1 MKETPLMRQYKEMK
15 AKNPDAVMLFR
26 MGDFFE
32 TFEEDAVIAS
42 KVCGITLTK
51 RNNGD
56 AGEVP
61 LAGFPHHQLD
71 TYLPKLVRAGYRVAV
86 CEQVEDPKQAK
97 GIVKRDVIEVVTP
110 GIGLYDKLLDA
121 QRNTYIASIAVH
133 AHRSGFLVYGI
144 AIADISTGEFHTTEI
159 ARYAL
164 ESVLE
169 LFSPAEIIISRSLSR
184 ELNDILA
191 DLPFEP
197 AITKREDWIF
207 DADFGRDVLQR
218 HFNTASLKGFG
229 IDEMSA
235 GLMSAG
241 ACLHYI
247 NETQKRS
254 AIQIKT
260 ISVFDHGDFMLLD
273 HATRRNL
280 EIITSIHDQKH
291 GTLLSVLDHTLT
303 PMGSRLF
310 KQWVARPLRNK
321 ALIEARLTTVNTLC
335 EQKDLLVQL
344 GVVLKSIGD
353 MERSI
358 TKVCAGKSG
367 PRDMIALKNG
377 LLAIPE
383 IKQLIQQYP
392 TILLDSILNRLH
404 DMTTITSA
412 IEQALIEEAPVQ
424 LGSGIAFKRGYSSD
438 LDIYLEALTSGKDWI
453 KDYQEREREKTGIS
467 SLKIASNNVFGYY
480 IEISNTHKSK
490 VPEERYQRRQTLANA
505 ERYIT
510 QELKEIETKITSAD
524 DGISVLEQQ
533 LFQELRTMIMQYTE
547 SIQSIAK
554 AIAELDCLRSF
565 ASVSLAYQYVQ
576 PTISEHTNLT
586 IIAGRH
592 PVVERVLSP
601 ATPFT
606 PNDSFFSDDEKM
618 HIITGPNMAGKS
630 CYLRQVGL
638 IVLLAQIGCFVP
650 AESADIGLV
659 DRIFTRVGAQD
670 NISAGE
676 STFLVEMQ
684 EAANIMNN
692 ATSRSLLL
700 LDEVGRGT
708 ATFDGISIAW
718 AIAEHVHDITHSRM
732 LFATHYHELTS
743 LSDHLTR
750 ASNYKVEVQEVQ
762 NTILFTH
769 KVIPGSS
776 DHSFGI
782 HVAKMAG
789 LPPSIISRASQLL
802 KQMEGDKTHIH
813 IESARVQERQD
824 SGQMSIF
831 EIRDDAIRRS
841 LQDLDLNQ
849 LTPIQAFEQLMRL
862 KNEVNN
868 S

>member
-121 QRNTYIASIAVH
+121 QRNTYIASMAVH

-159 ARYAL
+159 ARHAL

-169 LFSPAEIIISRSLSR
+169 LFAPAEIIISRSLAR
-184 ELNDILA
+184 ELQEVLD

-197 AITKREDWIF
+197 AITKREEWIF
-207 DADFGRDVLQR
+207 EEDFARDALLR
-218 HFNTASLKGFG
+218 HFNTANLKGFG
-229 IDEMSA
+229 IQDMTA
-235 GLMSAG
+235 GIMSAG

-254 AIQIKT
+254 AIQIQS

-280 EIITSIHDQKH
+280 EILTSIHDQKH

-310 KQWVARPLRNK
+310 KRWVARPLRRK
-321 ALIEARLTTVNTLC
+321 ELIESRLSAVRTLC
-335 EQKDLLVQL
+335 EHKDAFERLAALL
-344 GVVLKSIGD
+344 KTIGD
-353 MERSI
+353 LERSI
-358 TKVCAGKSG
+358 TKICAGKSG
-367 PRDMIALKNG
+367 PRDMMALKNG
-377 LLAIPE
+377 LLALPAIKDIIKNMHIP
-383 IKQLIQQYP
+383 IF
-392 TILLDSILNRLH
+392 DSIHDRLH
-404 DMTTITSA
+404 DMSA
-412 IEQALIEEAPVQ
+412 LTRAVEQALNEEAPAQ
-424 LGSGIAFKRGYSSD
+424 LGSGQAFRKGYSAE
-438 LDIYLEALTSGKDWI
+438 LDIYLEAMTSGKDWI
-453 KDYQEREREKTGIS
+453 REYQEREREITGIS

-490 VPEERYQRRQTLANA
+490 VPEDRYQRRQTLANA

-510 QELKEIETKITSAD
+510 EELKDIESKITSAD
-524 DGISVLEQQ
+524 DGISNLEQF
-533 LFQELRTMIMQYTE
+533 LFQELKNIIMQYTE
-547 SIQSIAK
+547 SIQIIAS

-565 ASVSLAYQYVQ
+565 SSVSMAYQYVE
-576 PTISEHTNLT
+576 PKIFENTDLR

-592 PVVERVLSP
+592 PVVERALSP
-601 ATPFT
+601 ANPFT
-606 PNDSFFSDDEKM
+606 PNDTFFSEDAMM

-650 AESADIGLV
+650 AESAEIGLV

-700 LDEVGRGT
+700 MDEVGRGT

-743 LSDHLTR
+743 LTDHLSR
-750 ASNYKVEVQEVQ
+750 ARNYKVEVQEVQ

-769 KVIPGSS
+769 KVIPGTS

-802 KQMEGDKTHIH
+802 KEMEGENHSMEIAPITAQNKQ
-813 IESARVQERQD
+813 ESA
-824 SGQMSIF
+824 QMSIF
-831 EIRDDAIRRS
+831 EIRDDSIRRS
-841 LQDLDLNQ
+841 LQDLDLNK
-849 LTPIQAFEQLMRL
+849 LTPIQAFEHLLRL
-862 KNEVNN
+862 KNEADSN
-868 S
+868 

>member
-110 GIGLYDKLLDA
+110 GIGLYDKLLDS
-121 QRNTYIASIAVH
+121 QSNTYIASIASH

-159 ARYAL
+159 TRHAL

-169 LFSPAEIIISRSLSR
+169 LFSPAEILISRSLSR
-184 ELNDILA
+184 ELSDLLD

-207 DADFGRDVLQR
+207 DIEFGRDILQR
-218 HFNTASLKGFG
+218 HFNTQNLKGFG
-229 IDEMSA
+229 IDEMTA
-235 GLMSAG
+235 GIMSAG
-241 ACLHYI
+241 ACLQYI

-254 AIQIKT
+254 ALQIQT

-280 EIITSIHDQKH
+280 EILTSNHDQKQS
-291 GTLLSVLDHTLT
+291 TLLSVLDHTLT

-310 KQWVARPLRNK
+310 KRWVARPLRK
-321 ALIEARLTTVNTLC
+321 KELIEARLTCVDVLIQQHHQF
-335 EQKDLLVQL
+335 ERL
-344 GVVLKSIGD
+344 GDILKTMGD
-353 MERSI
+353 IERCI
-358 TKVCAGKSG
+358 TKICAGKSG
-367 PRDMIALKNG
+367 PRDMIALKQG
-377 LLAIPE
+377 LIVIPE
-383 IKQLIQQYP
+383 IKQILSQHPISLFHSIAERLIDVQPVIHAIQHA
-392 TILLDSILNRLH
+392 LN
-404 DMTTITSA
+404 D
-412 IEQALIEEAPVQ
+412 EAPAQ
-424 LGSGIAFKRGYSSD
+424 LGSGIAFKKGYSPE
-438 LDIYLEALTSGKDWI
+438 LDIYLEAMISGKDWI
-453 KDYQEREREKTGIS
+453 REYQERERSITGIS

-480 IEISNTHKSK
+480 IEISNTHTSK
-490 VPEERYQRRQTLANA
+490 VPENRYQRRQTLANA

-510 QELKEIETKITSAD
+510 QELKEIEVKITSAD
-524 DGISVLEQQ
+524 DGISALEQS
-533 LFQELRTMIMQYTE
+533 LFQELRMNIMQYTE
-547 SIQSIAK
+547 SIQIIAV

-565 ASVSLAYQYVQ
+565 ASVSMAYQYVQ
-576 PTISEHTNLT
+576 PTISEHTNLE
-586 IIAGRH
+586 IKAGRH
-592 PVVERVLSP
+592 PVVERALSP
-601 ATPFT
+601 ANPFT
-606 PNDSFFSDDEKM
+606 PNDTCFTDDEKM

-743 LSDHLTR
+743 LTEHLPK
-750 ASNYKVEVQEVQ
+750 AINYKVEVQEVQ

-769 KVIPGSS
+769 KVIQGTS

-802 KQMEGDKTHIH
+802 KEMEGDTTNIH
-813 IESARVQERQD
+813 IESTPQIRHD
-824 SGQMSIF
+824 SSQMSIF
-831 EIRDDAIRRS
+831 EIRDDSLRRA
-841 LQDLDLNQ
+841 LQDLDMNHI
-849 LTPIQAFEQLMRL
+849 TPIQAFDHLMKL
-862 KNEVNN
+862 SQEAKNT
-868 S
+868 

>member
-121 QRNTYIASIAVH
+121 QRNTYIASISVH

-144 AIADISTGEFHTTEI
+144 AIADISTGEFHTMEI
-159 ARYAL
+159 ARHAL

-169 LFSPAEIIISRSLSR
+169 LFAPAEIIIARSLAR
-184 ELNDILA
+184 ELEEVLD

-197 AITKREDWIF
+197 AITKREEWIF
-207 DADFGRDVLQR
+207 EIDFARDALLR
-218 HFNTASLKGFG
+218 HFNTANLKGFG
-229 IDEMSA
+229 IEEMTA
-235 GLMSAG
+235 GIMSAG
-241 ACLHYI
+241 ALLHYI

-254 AIQIKT
+254 AIQIQH
-260 ISVFDHGDFMLLD
+260 ISIFDHGDFMLLD

-280 EIITSIHDQKH
+280 EILTSIHDQKN
-291 GTLLSVLDHTLT
+291 GSLLSVLDHTLT

-310 KQWVARPLRNK
+310 KRWVARPLRK
-321 ALIEARLTTVNTLC
+321 KELIESRLTAVRTLC
-335 EQKDLLVQL
+335 EQTDAFETLGELL
-344 GVVLKSIGD
+344 KTIGD
-353 MERSI
+353 LERTI
-358 TKVCAGKSG
+358 TKICAGKSG
-367 PRDMIALKNG
+367 PRDMISLKNG
-377 LLAIPE
+377 LLALPAIKHIIKNMQIPFF
-383 IKQLIQQYP
+383 
-392 TILLDSILNRLH
+392 DSINDRLH
-404 DMTTITSA
+404 EMSVLTNA
-412 IEQALIEEAPVQ
+412 VEQALNEDAPVQ
-424 LGSGIAFKRGYSSD
+424 LGTGQAFKKGYSAE
-438 LDIYLEALTSGKDWI
+438 LDIYLEAMISGKDWI
-453 KDYQEREREKTGIS
+453 KEYQEREREITGIS

-490 VPEERYQRRQTLANA
+490 VPEDRYQRRQTLANA

-510 QELKEIETKITSAD
+510 EELKDIETKISSAD
-524 DGISVLEQQ
+524 DGISNLEQF
-533 LFQELRTMIMQYTE
+533 LFQELRNTIMQYTE
-547 SIQSIAK
+547 SIQVIAT
-554 AIAELDCLRSF
+554 AIAELDCVRSF
-565 ASVSLAYQYVQ
+565 SSVSKTYRYVE
-576 PTISEHTNLT
+576 PKIHENTDLR

-592 PVVERVLSP
+592 PVVERALSP
-601 ATPFT
+601 ANPFI
-606 PNDSFFSDDEKM
+606 PNDTFFSEDERV

-700 LDEVGRGT
+700 MDEVGRGT

-743 LSDHLTR
+743 LTNHLHR
-750 ASNYKVEVQEVQ
+750 ARNYKVEVQEVQ

-769 KVIPGSS
+769 RVVPGTS

-802 KQMEGDKTHIH
+802 KEMEGEKHSVEIAPNLTQSKQ
-813 IESARVQERQD
+813 ESA
-824 SGQMSIF
+824 QMSIF
-831 EIRDDAIRRS
+831 EIRDDSIRRS
-841 LQDLDLNQ
+841 LQDLDLNT
-849 LTPIQAFEQLMRL
+849 LTPIQAFEQLLRL
-862 KNEVNN
+862 KKEAE
-868 S
+868 ST

>member
-42 KVCGITLTK
+42 RVCGITLTK

-121 QRNTYIASIAVH
+121 QRNTYIASVSVH
-133 AHRSGFLVYGI
+133 SHRSGFLVYGI

-159 ARYAL
+159 TRHAL

-184 ELNDILA
+184 ELSDILE

-207 DADFGRDVLQR
+207 DIEFGRDVLQR
-218 HFNTASLKGFG
+218 HFNTNSLKGFG
-229 IDEMSA
+229 IDEMTA
-235 GLMSAG
+235 GIMSAG

-254 AIQIKT
+254 AIQIQT
-260 ISVFDHGDFMLLD
+260 ISIFDHGDFMLLD

-280 EIITSIHDQKH
+280 EILTSIHDQKH

-310 KQWVARPLRNK
+310 KRWVARPLRK
-321 ALIEARLTTVNTLC
+321 KDIIEARLTCVRTLC
-335 EQKDLLVQL
+335 EQKDPFERL
-344 GVVLKSIGD
+344 GEIFKSIGD
-353 MERSI
+353 IERSI
-358 TKVCAGKSG
+358 TKICAGKSG

-377 LLAIPE
+377 LRTIPE
-383 IKQLIQQYP
+383 IKQIIQTYP
-392 TILLDSILNRLH
+392 NAMFDYICNRLV
-404 DMTTITSA
+404 DINTVTEA
-412 IEQALIEEAPVQ
+412 IEQALSDEAPAQ
-424 LGSGIAFKRGYSSD
+424 LGSGISFKKGYSSELD
-438 LDIYLEALTSGKDWI
+438 LYLEALISGKDWI
-453 KDYQEREREKTGIS
+453 REYQERERDITGIN

-490 VPEERYQRRQTLANA
+490 VPEDRYQRRQTLANA

-510 QELKEIETKITSAD
+510 QELKEIESKITSAD
-524 DGISVLEQQ
+524 DGISALEQS
-533 LFQELRTMIMQYTE
+533 LFQELRILIMQYTE
-547 SIQSIAK
+547 SIQYIA
-554 AIAELDCLRSF
+554 ASIAELDCLRSF

-586 IIAGRH
+586 IIGGRH
-592 PVVERVLSP
+592 PVVERALSP
-601 ATPFT
+601 AHPFT
-606 PNDSFFSDDEKM
+606 PNDTFFSEDEKM

-743 LSDHLTR
+743 LTDHLKHSR
-750 ASNYKVEVQEVQ
+750 NYKVEVQEVQ

-769 KVIPGSS
+769 KVIRGTS

-802 KQMEGDKTHIH
+802 KEMEGDKTQIYV
-813 IESARVQERQD
+813 ESRRVHERQD
-824 SGQMSIF
+824 STQMSIF
-831 EIRDDAIRRS
+831 EIRDDGIRRS
-841 LQDLDLNQ
+841 LQDLDMNQ
-849 LTPIQAFEQLMRL
+849 LTPIQAFEHLIRL
-862 KNEVNN
+862 KNDANN